1 MAATFGTGGGN
12 FSGQAAAR
20 PAAMRDLLPM
30 TASGPWWFMHHP
42 ARWLLVGDEWLP
54 ALGKLTAEPGINRVD
69 KDGNTDLAEVAK
81 RKQGWTIIPW
91 EIEAGGYCIAWDGTN
106 GKVHLSKWETPQMM
120 AGQVR
125 VRSDESGYW
134 DFCRRLV
141 NEGHVSLPDPAFID
155 VIIERQAGHVET
167 LRSSAPTHPA
177 SALVLPHE
185 EAKLA
190 TMQAAKDKLFSAEPV
205 APKRGRK

>member
-12 FSGQAAAR
+12 FSGQAASR

-30 TASGPWWFMHHP
+30 PASGPWWYMHHP
-42 ARWLLVGDEWLP
+42 ARWLLVGDDWLP
-54 ALGKLTAEPGINRVD
+54 SLGKLVAEPGINRVD

-91 EIEAGGYCIAWDGTN
+91 EVEPGGYCIGWDGQA
-106 GKVHLSKWETPQMM
+106 GKVHLSKWETPNML

-125 VRSDESGYW
+125 VKSDEAGYW
-134 DFCRRLV
+134 DFCRRLLAD
-141 NEGHVSLPDPAFID
+141 GHISLPDPQFVD
-155 VIIERQAGHVET
+155 VIIERQAQHVET
-167 LRSSAPTHPA
+167 LRNSAPTHPA
-177 SALVLPHE
+177 SALVLPSE
-185 EAKLA
+185 EGKLA
-190 TMQAAKDKLFSAEPV
+190 KMEAAKERLYASEP

>member
-12 FSGQAAAR
+12 FSGQAATR

-30 TASGPWWFMHHP
+30 PSSGPWWFMHHP

-54 ALGKLTAEPGINRVD
+54 ALGKMVAEPGINRVD
-69 KDGNTDLAEVAK
+69 KDGNTDLAEVGK

-91 EIEAGGYCIAWDGTN
+91 EVEPGGYCIAWDGQN
-106 GKVHLSKWETPQMM
+106 GKVHLSKWETPNMI

-125 VRSDESGYW
+125 VKSDEAAYW

-141 NEGHVSLPDPAFID
+141 AEGHISLPDAQFLD
-155 VIIERQAGHVET
+155 VIIERQAQHVET

-177 SALVLPHE
+177 SALVLPAE

-190 TMQAAKDKLFSAEPV
+190 KMEAAKERLYASEH